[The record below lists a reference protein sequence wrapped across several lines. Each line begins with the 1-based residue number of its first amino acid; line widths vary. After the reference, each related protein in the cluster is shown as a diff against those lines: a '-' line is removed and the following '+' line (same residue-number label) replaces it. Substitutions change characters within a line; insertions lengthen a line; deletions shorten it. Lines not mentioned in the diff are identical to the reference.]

1 MGLFTEDIEQVVQSF
16 PLFRHFFSTYMF
28 NLVLYSKTSLFKS
41 FFLYMYFIHFRR
53 YFQENTRGKI
63 IDFI

>member
-41 FFLYMYFIHFRR
+41 FFYTCTLYTSGDISKKT
-53 YFQENTRGKI
+53 QGVKS
-63 IDFI
+63 